1 MVIPD
6 ASRLGHRSVRMV
18 RIEHLAPDL
27 VLIDTHYNNTPGAIG
42 AYLLLGERPALIEV
56 GPASTVKTLLAGV
69 RAGGLDPGNLRAL
82 AVTHIHLDHAGA
94 TGTLVRRF
102 SQLDVYVHH
111 VGAPHLMDP
120 SRLLTS
126 AARLYGD
133 ELKTLFG
140 ELLPV
145 PADRVH
151 ALQDGAEIA
160 LGSRRLVA
168 LDTPGHARHHHA
180 YYDAATG
187 DLFTGDAAGVALPGS
202 RYVRPPTPPPELD
215 ILAWDATLARLRALR
230 ARRLLLTH
238 FGAHTWV
245 EDLLT
250 QLHERMHAA
259 EPLLVVGV
267 ELHQP
272 PPGRD
277 RDGAVVPG
285 ALRDDDLRP
294 VPGRQG
300 LELLDQG
307 AVARVFVRN
316 PDAAVLE
323 VVKHKF
329 VRELGPK
336 RSPIRHLGSVPSGRG
351 RIRVVG
357 GMSRS

>member
-1 MVIPD
+1 
-6 ASRLGHRSVRMV
+6 MV

-56 GPASTVKTLLAGV
+56 GPASTVETLLAGV

-102 SQLDVYVHH
+102 PHLDVYVHH
-111 VGAPHLMDP
+111 VGAPHLIDP

-259 EPLLVVGV
+259 EALV
-267 ELHQP
+267 
-272 PPGRD
+272 RS
-277 RDGAVVPG
+277 AVDAGESENQV
-285 ALRDDDLRP
+285 AERLRAMVDA
-294 VPGRQG
+294 G
-300 LELLDQG
+300 L
-307 AVARVFVRN
+307 
-316 PDAAVLE
+316 AAVD
-323 VVKHKF
+323 
-329 VRELGPK
+329 GPEAAGQFETIM
-336 RSPIRHLGSVPSGRG
+336 STHQSAIGLIRYVSRG
-351 RIRVVG
+351 RAPGLYCGKPR
-357 GMSRS
+357 